1 MNVHLLTPEGQAAPE
16 SLLILAK
23 ENLTPDLEINALLD
37 GISGKDKCMR
47 DTLYAAIYAP
57 LQDKK
62 LIDFRQEAL
71 KDAIAHPAEVRALY
85 DLCLEAE
92 ARRAESAHWR
102 LNLYHDTTFTGAVD
116 YLMNFTKT
124 LIKLRK
130 LAEADSSL
138 FRSAA
143 FTGLFR
149 TLKEELSDDY
159 LNTVKNE
166 LNGLNITDG
175 IFISASLGSYLQ
187 GVNYVMHRREKKLFG
202 LDRLKGQTYKLDEN
216 DDATGRDMPGRQDRA
231 INEATNALAQAAEH
245 LASFFDVLRSELSFY
260 VGCLNFMDMMK
271 GYGMPTCIPTL
282 TDASSYSRSWEELTD
297 VALICLKKSAV
308 TGNTLS
314 SDNKHLYIVT
324 GANKGG
330 KTTFLRS
337 FGQAQLM
344 AQCGMPVAA
353 KSFTAPLRGSLYS
366 HFKREEDKYM
376 QSGKLDDELERLNL
390 IANKIK
396 RGDVI
401 MFNEAFS
408 STNER
413 EGSEIARQ
421 ITQALLEAGVEIVFV
436 SHQHAYATSFKG
448 RDEVQFLRAERLDDG
463 GRTFRILP
471 GEPLETAFGEDIY
484 KRVFKV

>member
-1 MNVHLLTPEGQAAPE
+1 MNVHLLLPEGQAAPE

-23 ENLTPDLEINALLD
+23 ENLTPDMEMNALLD
-37 GISGKDKCMR
+37 GISNGDKCMR
-47 DTLYAAIYAP
+47 DTLSNALYAP
-57 LQDKK
+57 LTDLK
-62 LIDFRQEAL
+62 LIAYRHEAL
-71 KDAIAHPAEVRALY
+71 NDAIAHPDEVRALY

-92 ARRAESAHWR
+92 ARRTESAHWR

-130 LAEADSSL
+130 LAESDL
-138 FRSAA
+138 KIFRSAA
-143 FTGLFR
+143 FTDLFR
-149 TLKEELSDDY
+149 MLREELSDDY
-159 LNTVKNE
+159 LNSVKNE
-166 LNGLNITDG
+166 LTGLNLTDG
-175 IFISASLGSYLQ
+175 VFLSAGLGSYLQ

-202 LDRLKGQTYKLDEN
+202 LDRLKGQTYKLAEG
-216 DDATGRDMPGRQDRA
+216 DDPGTDMTGRQDRA
-231 INEATNALAQAAEH
+231 IVEATNALAQAAEH

-260 VGCLNFMDMMK
+260 VGCLNFMNMMK

-282 TDASSYSRSWEELTD
+282 TEMSSTSRSWEELSD
-297 VALICLKKSAV
+297 VALICLKKAAV
-308 TGNTLS
+308 TGNTLKA
-314 SDNKHLYIVT
+314 DNKQLYIVT

-353 KSFTAPLRGSLYS
+353 KSYTGPLRGSLYS

-376 QSGKLDDELERLNL
+376 QSGKLDEELERLSR
-390 IANKIK
+390 IANCVKK
-396 RGDVI
+396 GDVI
-401 MFNEAFS
+401 LFNEAFS

-421 ITQALLEAGVEIVFV
+421 ITEALIESGIEIIFV
-436 SHQHAYATSFKG
+436 SHQHAYATSF
-448 RDEVQFLRAERLDDG
+448 RDRKEVQFLRAERLDG
-463 GRTFRILP
+463 GKRTFRILP
-471 GEPLETAFGEDIY
+471 GEPLETAFGEDLYI
-484 KRVFKV
+484 RIFGE